1 MIKIL
6 VISNSNIPV
15 PPLLYGGAQ
24 RIAHNL
30 CLNLSKNNYEVNLLS
45 AKDSR
50 QYNGKTLNYLDYRFG
65 TSLLGRCYSWAE
77 FQIQCIRLSK
87 NVDIIQSFVV
97 WPERLYFLNKI
108 NKPILYTNQNTG
120 RSDDFER
127 IAKTNPNNGYLQCIS
142 KDQRLKVNKF
152 DPEKTFVTY
161 NCVDTNFFSPQ
172 NFPKE
177 NYLAYLG
184 RLNYDKGIDIAVKLS
199 LDSGIPLK
207 IAGVVRKQEK
217 EAQKFFDAKVK
228 PFLGE
233 QIEYVGEVDDY
244 SKLPF
249 LAKAKALIV
258 PNRWDEPFG
267 IMNIEALACG
277 TPIVATNKGSL
288 KEIIINNKTGFLCD
302 NYPEMLNAVRNI
314 NFLDNAECRNDACK
328 RFSVENYTQEI
339 IKIHNK
345 ILKR

>member
-6 VISNSNIPV
+6 VISPSDLPV
-15 PPLLYGGAQ
+15 PPSLYGGAQ
-24 RIAHNL
+24 RIVHHL
-30 CLNLSKNNYEVNLLS
+30 CLNLSKNNYTVNLLS
-45 AKDSR
+45 AKDSE
-50 QYNGKTLNYLDYRFG
+50 QYNGKTLNYLDYRLG
-65 TSLLGRCYSWAE
+65 RSPLGRCFSWAE
-77 FQIQCIRLSK
+77 FQIQCILLSK
-87 NVDIIQSFVV
+87 NIDIIQSFVL

-120 RSDDFER
+120 RPDDFER
-127 IAKTNPNNGYLQCIS
+127 IAKTNPINGYLQCIS
-142 KDQRLKVNKF
+142 KDQMSKVNKF
-152 DPEKTFVTY
+152 DPEKTFMTY
-161 NCVDTNFFSPQ
+161 NCVDTNLFSPQ

-207 IAGVVRKQEK
+207 IAGVVNNEEK
-217 EAQKFFDAKVK
+217 DAQKFFDEKVY

-233 QIEYVGEVDDY
+233 HIEYIGEVDDY
-244 SKLPF
+244 KKLPF
-249 LAKAKALIV
+249 LAKAKALLV

-288 KEIIINNKTGFLCD
+288 KEIIVNNKTGFLCD
-302 NYPEMLNAVRNI
+302 NYAEMLEAISNI
-314 NFLDNAECRNDACK
+314 NYLDNAECRNDACK
-328 RFSVENYTQEI
+328 RFSVESYTKDI